1 MFRKKVPV
9 TIIILSFVGQR
20 HSSSPKLSLLPLLSS
35 TLPGPSAVEVTTLR
49 HYTNMMMIIIIIT
62 AQEVFGLD
70 LNTVTESL
78 LMTVF
83 GSEFQTAGA
92 GHQFTCSQLFGCIL
106 Q

>member
-1 MFRKKVPV
+1 MA
-9 TIIILSFVGQR
+9 L
-20 HSSSPKLSLLPLLSS
+20 
-35 TLPGPSAVEVTTLR
+35 
-49 HYTNMMMIIIIIT
+49 YNYMMMMIIIIT

-92 GHQFTCSQLFGCIL
+92 GHQFICSQLFGCIL

>member
-1 MFRKKVPV
+1 M
-9 TIIILSFVGQR
+9 
-20 HSSSPKLSLLPLLSS
+20 
-35 TLPGPSAVEVTTLR
+35 
-49 HYTNMMMIIIIIT
+49 MMMIIIIIT

>member
-1 MFRKKVPV
+1 M
-9 TIIILSFVGQR
+9 
-20 HSSSPKLSLLPLLSS
+20 
-35 TLPGPSAVEVTTLR
+35 
-49 HYTNMMMIIIIIT
+49 MMMIIVIIT

-92 GHQFTCSQLFGCIL
+92 GHQFICAQLFGCVL